1 LRRSQLTLCFITDEV
16 SPRLDAGLAFAEAE
30 GLSTIDLRTIDGRN
44 AVDLSDAELADAGR
58 RIRDAGL
65 TVSCL
70 CTPLLKWS
78 PPGKAA
84 RTKGDQ
90 FAFDLGD
97 RTPSAVFTRTIE
109 VAQRLGA
116 RHLRIF
122 SYLAYDGFTP
132 GDLRPALD
140 ELLTLAEATDIVLH
154 VENENVCN
162 LVSFPGL
169 EALVTSYRHPRLRAL
184 PDIANAVRG
193 GHPPS
198 STDLARLLP
207 YTDMLHFK
215 DFSRAKGRFVGLG
228 EGDVPFADLLASTL
242 PRHDAP
248 LTLSI
253 ETHAPSEPEATTRR
267 SVQGLRR
274 LLASLPLD

>member
-1 LRRSQLTLCFITDEV
+1 MRRSQLALCVITDEV
-16 SPRLDAGLAFAEAE
+16 SPWLDAGLAFAEAE
-30 GLSTIDLRTIDGRN
+30 GLSMIDLRTIDGKN
-44 AVDLSDAELADAGR
+44 AVDLSDAELADAAR

-84 RTKGDQ
+84 KTKGDQ

-97 RTPSAVFTRTIE
+97 RTPGAVFARTFE
-109 VAQRLGA
+109 VAERLGA

-122 SYLAYDGFTP
+122 SYLAYDGFTL
-132 GDLRPALD
+132 GDLKPALD
-140 ELLTLAEATDIVLH
+140 ELLTLAEAADMKLH

-162 LVSFPGL
+162 LVSFPDL

-184 PDIANAVRG
+184 PDIANAISG

-198 STDLARLLP
+198 AADLARLLP
-207 YTDMLHFK
+207 VTDMLHFK
-215 DFSRAKGRFVGLG
+215 DFSRRERRRVAVG

-248 LTLSI
+248 LTMTI
-253 ETHAPSEPEATTRR
+253 ETHAPSDPEAMTRR